1 MIPKPIETAFNEQIK
16 HELESA
22 YLYLAMAA
30 WFDSEGLGGMA
41 RWMRAQ
47 TQEEVTHA
55 MRFLKHIRD
64 RGGEVK
70 LLAMKEPQQK
80 WDSAL
85 AAFEAAYK
93 HEQFIT
99 GCIDKLAKL
108 SREQSDFASQSLL
121 QWFVDEQVEEEET
134 ALGIVQKL
142 KLVAGDGRGLLMLDN
157 ELGTRSFTLAPE
169 LAGFYA
175 MAAAGA

>member
-1 MIPKPIETAFNEQIK
+1 MIPQSIETAFNQQIK
-16 HELESA
+16 HELDSA

-30 WFDSEGLGGMA
+30 WFDNEGLNGMA

-47 TQEEVTHA
+47 TQEEITHA
-55 MRFLKHIRD
+55 VRFLKHIQD
-64 RGGEVK
+64 RGGQVR
-70 LLAMKEPQQK
+70 LFGLAEPPAR
-80 WDSAL
+80 WDSPL

-99 GCIDKLAKL
+99 DCIDKLARL
-108 SREQSDFASQSLL
+108 ARDENDFASGSLL

-142 KLVAGDGRGLLMLDN
+142 RLVAGDGRGLLMLDN
-157 ELGTRSFTLAPE
+157 ELGTRVFTLAPE
-169 LAGFYA
+169 LAAFYA
-175 MAAAGA
+175 QGAAGA